1 MKFLGC
7 NSQLKRVQTSG
18 RSVLEATYCKQC
30 VRINEPNL
38 GSFAGIHSLLLTPI
52 HTELKAVSVMEINNM
67 NNQILVWLIFKN
79 TFSFWLF
86 CANERK
92 AVCFYCTHLGLWLV
106 HLRIQFSHL
115 FCIFWLS
122 SVLVLV
128 LSLDLGCWP
137 RSTCEFESSPAEHCC
152 TSILG
157 SKNSRCGIW
166 NKLLAGAKNA
176 CTLHEERGP
185 CPEEKLGDSSAVTFL
200 IWMSPMLTQPAT
212 KSAHERIFPRQGI
225 K

>member
-1 MKFLGC
+1 MWRNAVNYSFFHDSLSPISGACGLSHSVVCNLTDEHVMKFLGC

-67 NNQILVWLIFKN
+67 NNQILAWLIFKN

-106 HLRIQFSHL
+106 DLRI
-115 FCIFWLS
+115 
-122 SVLVLV
+122 
-128 LSLDLGCWP
+128 
-137 RSTCEFESSPAEHCC
+137 
-152 TSILG
+152 
-157 SKNSRCGIW
+157 
-166 NKLLAGAKNA
+166 
-176 CTLHEERGP
+176 
-185 CPEEKLGDSSAVTFL
+185 
-200 IWMSPMLTQPAT
+200 
-212 KSAHERIFPRQGI
+212 
-225 K
+225 